1 VTGFAHVRKVIVPS
15 AVTTKTQQ
23 FLRTVGRRGN
33 EGLVL
38 WCGSADGDVFQ
49 VTNILIPRQRGV
61 RTSDGVC
68 AIVDADELYRINVE
82 LYESGLRIIAQIHSH
97 PTHAFHSDTD
107 DEYAIAN
114 TVGALSLVVP
124 DFAARDFALH
134 DCAIYRL
141 GASAAWEE
149 LPLRDAEALIEI
161 RAA

>member
-1 VTGFAHVRKVIVPS
+1 VIGFAQVRKVIVPL
-15 AVTTKTQQ
+15 AVTTKTQE
-23 FLRTVGRRGN
+23 FLRTVGRGGN

-38 WCGSADGDVFQ
+38 WCGSANGDIFQ
-49 VTNILIPRQRGV
+49 VTNILIPRQRAV
-61 RTSDGVC
+61 RTTEGVC
-68 AIVDADELYRINVE
+68 AIVDADELHRINVQ

-124 DFAARDFALH
+124 DFAARDFALD

-141 GASAAWEE
+141 AASGSWAE
-149 LPLRDAEALIEI
+149 LSLRDAKALIEI
-161 RAA
+161 RAD